1 MKAKH
6 SDSLFF
12 LLMLLLAVGV
22 YPWCQIGRLNLTATI
37 NKVDFSHD
45 GLLIAA
51 TSISA
56 NKV

>member
-1 MKAKH
+1 MH
-6 SDSLFF
+6 SHSV
-12 LLMLLLAVGV
+12 LLVLLLLAVGV
-22 YPWCQIGRLNLTATI
+22 SPWCQIGRLNLTSAVD
-37 NKVDFSHD
+37 KVDFSHD